1 MCVFCVFIS
10 LNNNKMVRTY
20 RFADYFYLKCA
31 EACPFTY
38 LSNCYILKNYKSAQT
53 FFYKVQDIQRN
64 EMLLRKQANF
74 TTEVEKANNR
84 FNEDKG

>member
-1 MCVFCVFIS
+1 
-10 LNNNKMVRTY
+10 MVRTY

-38 LSNCYILKNYKSAQT
+38 LSNCYILKNYKSAQRHI
-53 FFYKVQDIQRN
+53 FYKVQHIQHN
-64 EMLLRKQANF
+64 VMLLRKQANF